1 MIHSS
6 QPQFSPGIAGS
17 RGSVFDKLIEYSMIK
32 LDIFGAIMAL
42 LSVAACVLTVR
53 TPMQHTVRILDAE
66 TGAPIS
72 GAVVNLHYYPSLP
85 EASEP
90 DHPRAVANTQGE
102 VTLPSKDEITIWQV
116 QADGY
121 IEQRLSSNEGTLPP
135 RYAAHADGDYDGVIH
150 LYQLPEPQL
159 NILLSDSYTGP
170 LTIRLQ
176 PAPGFDWVPVDEIN
190 VAFGAV
196 DPQVSY
202 IQEPAGTRN
211 FTATASAD
219 GVVDMVVAP
228 LLYDLKTEQLQ
239 IRDNASVLP
248 FRDISNPQDIDR
260 GVWGIVSEDEKRLD
274 HRIMLFVG
282 TLAEYLK
289 YLESGW

>member
-1 MIHSS
+1 M
-6 QPQFSPGIAGS
+6 
-17 RGSVFDKLIEYSMIK
+17 FDKLTEYSMNK
-32 LDIFGAIMAL
+32 LDIFGVIFAL
-42 LSVAACVLTVR
+42 LSVAACVPAVF
-53 TPMQHTVRILDAE
+53 TPRQHTVRIVDAE
-66 TGAPIS
+66 TGAPVS

-85 EASEP
+85 EAPEP
-90 DHPRAVANTQGE
+90 DHPRAVSNNLGE
-102 VTLPSKDEITIWQV
+102 VTLPSRDELVIWQV

-121 IEQRLSSNEGTLPP
+121 IEQRLSSNEGALPP
-135 RYAAHADGDYDGVIH
+135 RYAAHATGDYDGVIH